1 MQAAKKETVFDFP
14 EGGIADFYM
23 TDEQF
28 AELERREEVGHGGI
42 ANVHHIA
49 DRIAEY
55 GRYGDDTLAH
65 VETGELIVPKAL
77 LDKNPALKESILE
90 HLEEL
95 GVEDPERYIVG
106 SGSNSLNPDTQLPEF
121 FFKKIFKKARK
132 AFKKVVKGVK
142 KHLKKIGKVLKKASA
157 VVLPVVLNLAF
168 PGMGAI
174 MTGALSGGISTL
186 IQGGDLKD
194 ALKGAAIG
202 GLTGA
207 VAKGGFNKVTG
218 KAGFMDT
225 IKSEVSNLG
234 NLKSQFSTAGGI
246 LDPATYSAAPATAAP
261 ATAAPAAGAQA
272 APVTQAPLPEIQ
284 GPPTASE
291 AALIGEPTFAEQ
303 ITSAADNVDLT
314 KSFPQLD
321 APLDP
326 SLGNIQTDSVLDLL
340 DTQAPIG
347 TTATSSLPQAVQDA
361 ISTQPSFD
369 EFGNQFIGGELV
381 PQGGLQTPDGT
392 LVDLAAQKSAEQ
404 PITFAEQAQAAI
416 DRAVAPGP
424 QAANPSIDFTPP
436 PGAVPPVAPSPQVPA
451 AGASQ
456 MLPSDY
462 LKAVRQQPF
471 VPGQGSANFGS
482 SVGSSVTPYTPREIF
497 PTMKDIVTGGTTGG
511 LEGRLDATKELFF
524 PSGPTATE
532 VTAAQAARYNQAF
545 AETGSKELAK
555 MAAEKVTADSL
566 SPGFT
571 STYAPALVATGLA
584 AQQMGAFETPVYD
597 PMTIQDL
604 EATQGPTA
612 DELVKAYPEIYR
624 VQDLEVKGSEGPY
637 RQDTLYAYDP
647 QIGLY
652 PVNPFGQ
659 PQSGF
664 NQQPQTVAMESG
676 GAAFP
681 RRTGGI
687 DPSEGVPNQ
696 DSVRAM
702 LMPGEFVMTTK
713 AVRGLSPNGDS
724 REGIKNMYSMMRNLE
739 ARERKM
745 G

>member
-1 MQAAKKETVFDFP
+1 MQAAKKETVFEFP

-65 VETGELIVPKAL
+65 VETGELVVPKAL
-77 LDKNPALKESILE
+77 LEKNPALKASIFE

-95 GVEDPERYIVG
+95 GIEDPERYIVG
-106 SGSNSLNPDTQLPEF
+106 SGYNSLNPDTQLPEF
-121 FFKKIFKKARK
+121 FVKKLFKKARK
-132 AFKKVVKGVK
+132 VFKKVVKGVK
-142 KHLKKIGKVLKKASA
+142 KTFKKIGKVLKKASS
-157 VVLPVVLNLAF
+157 VILPVVLNVMF

-174 MTGALSGGISTL
+174 MTGALSGGIGTL
-186 IQGGDLKD
+186 INGGNLKD
-194 ALKGAAIG
+194 ALKAAAIG
-202 GLTGA
+202 GVTGA
-207 VAKGGFNKVTG
+207 VVKGGFNKLTG
-218 KAGFMDT
+218 KAGFVDT
-225 IKSEVSNLG
+225 IKSEVSNLT

-246 LDPATYSAAPATAAP
+246 LDPTSKYYTSTAGSVAG
-261 ATAAPAAGAQA
+261 TAGAQPAAGAQA
-272 APVTQAPLPEIQ
+272 APVTTQPLPEIQ
-284 GPPTASE
+284 GPPTAAE
-291 AALIGEPTFAEQ
+291 AGLIGEPTFAEQ
-303 ITSAADNVDLT
+303 ITSAAETVDLT

-321 APLDP
+321 APLDL
-326 SLGNIQTDSVLDLL
+326 SLSNPQTDSILDLL

-381 PQGGLQTPDGT
+381 PKGSMVAPDGT
-392 LVDLAAQKSAEQ
+392 LVELAAQSSAEQ
-404 PITFAEQAQAAI
+404 PITSSVLDNIQ
-416 DRAVAPGP
+416 
-424 QAANPSIDFTPP
+424 
-436 PGAVPPVAPSPQVPA
+436 
-451 AGASQ
+451 
-456 MLPSDY
+456 
-462 LKAVRQQPF
+462 KPF
-471 VPGQGSANFGS
+471 VPGQPAPTIPGLEVGPQVSNPSINFTPPAGATGSGAGGSALS
-482 SVGSSVTPYTPREIF
+482 SAASSVTPYTPREIF
-497 PTMKDIVTGGTTGG
+497 PTIKDIVTGGDAGP
-511 LEGRLDATKELFF
+511 LSVSGRLSDTKELFF
-524 PSGPTATE
+524 PSGPTAAE
-532 VTAAQAARYNQAF
+532 VTAAQATRFNEALAQ
-545 AETGSKELAK
+545 TGSKELALD
-555 MAAEKVTADSL
+555 AAKAVTADSL

-571 STYAPALVATGLA
+571 STYGPALAATGLA

-597 PMTIQDL
+597 PMTIQELEESQGQTASDL
-604 EATQGPTA
+604 VT
-612 DELVKAYPEIYR
+612 AYPEIYR
-624 VQDLEVKGSEGPY
+624 VQDLEVRGSEGPY

-652 PVNPFGQ
+652 PVDPFGRPQ
-659 PQSGF
+659 SSFNQNPQSGPM
-664 NQQPQTVAMESG
+664 QQPQTVAMQSG

>member
-1 MQAAKKETVFDFP
+1 MQAAKKETVFEFP
-14 EGGIADFYM
+14 DGGIADFYM

-65 VETGELIVPKAL
+65 VETGELIVPRAL

-106 SGSNSLNPDTQLPEF
+106 SEFNSLNPDTQLPEF
-121 FFKKIFKKARK
+121 FFKKIFKKAKK

-142 KHLKKIGKVLKKASA
+142 KTFKKIGKVLKKASA
-157 VVLPVVLNLAF
+157 VVLPIVLNAAF

-186 IQGGDLKD
+186 IQGGNLKD
-194 ALKGAAIG
+194 ALKSAALGSI
-202 GLTGA
+202 TGA
-207 VAKGGFNKVTG
+207 IAKGGFNKITG
-218 KAGFMDT
+218 KSGFMDT
-225 IKSEVSNLG
+225 IKSEVSNVG
-234 NLKSQFSTAGGI
+234 NLKAQFSTAGGI
-246 LDPATYSAAPATAAP
+246 LDPATYSSAAA
-261 ATAAPAAGAQA
+261 AAPAAGAQA
-272 APVTQAPLPEIQ
+272 APVTSQPLPEIQ

-303 ITSAADNVDLT
+303 AATAAENIDLT

-326 SLGNIQTDSVLDLL
+326 SLSNFQTDSVLDLL
-340 DTQAPIG
+340 EGQAPAG
-347 TTATSSLPQAVQDA
+347 TAATSTLPQSVRDYIQTA
-361 ISTQPSFD
+361 PGRD
-369 EFGNQFIGGELV
+369 EFGNRFVGDQIV
-381 PQGGLQTPDGT
+381 SQGGLQTPDRT
-392 LVDLAAQKSAEQ
+392 LVELAAQSGSQVQA
-404 PITFAEQAQAAI
+404 PTFAEQAQAAI
-416 DRAVAPGP
+416 DRVGAKEAILQDPRTKIPGMDATFDQKLLQPKVDPSQFTARPPAVPSAAPPVNQGFVDSVQEVLDKTPDFTVNQVVKEIEPPGFFEALGRGDLQGAFAPGSTLP
-424 QAANPSIDFTPP
+424 KPSALEDQFGLSVDKAKQAISEATP
-436 PGAVPPVAPSPQVPA
+436 G
-451 AGASQ
+451 
-456 MLPSDY
+456 MI
-462 LKAVRQQPF
+462 R
-471 VPGQGSANFGS
+471 
-482 SVGSSVTPYTPREIF
+482 
-497 PTMKDIVTGGTTGG
+497 
-511 LEGRLDATKELFF
+511 
-524 PSGPTATE
+524 
-532 VTAAQAARYNQAF
+532 
-545 AETGSKELAK
+545 
-555 MAAEKVTADSL
+555 
-566 SPGFT
+566 
-571 STYAPALVATGLA
+571 TYAPAAAVAGLA

-597 PMTIQDL
+597 PITIQEL
-604 EATQGPTA
+604 EASQGQTGSDLVTA
-612 DELVKAYPEIYR
+612 FPEIYR

-652 PVNPFGQ
+652 PVNPFGRRSQ
-659 PQSGF
+659 AQRM
-664 NQQPQTVAMESG
+664 QSG

-713 AVRGLSPNGDS
+713 AVRGMSQNGDS